1 MAILPNFP
9 SNLCDA
15 PDEAIKACVRDYL
28 ESASGR
34 PFMLQ
39 ISEDLA
45 EGTWRRVIPL
55 VTRTFFG

>member
-1 MAILPNFP
+1 MAVLPNFP

-15 PDEAIKACVRDYL
+15 PEEVIEACVQDYL
-28 ESASGR
+28 SAAAGR

-55 VTRTFFG
+55 VASTFFQ